1 MWAKRGRRSHLA
13 VIHIGCIEMS
23 VSKLNEDFSIFD
35 ARITF
40 CDLMCCFLFALP
52 LCCVL
57 LSSPLDG
64 SNSTYQDTFND
75 NSP

>member
-1 MWAKRGRRSHLA
+1 MWGKRGRRSRLA
-13 VIHIGCIEMS
+13 VIHSGCTEMS
-23 VSKLNEDFSIFD
+23 LSKLNEDFGISLIQGSL
-35 ARITF
+35 

-64 SNSTYQDTFND
+64 SNST
-75 NSP
+75 